1 MIDFSAKIQS
11 KWQCHS
17 DVFCH
22 SKCYGNPEWAPRAQ
36 LGYVCINL
44 RKRLMLQW
52 CHSNSSGARQ
62 RRSDI
67 WPASPKSPESK
78 FQITPRKTRT
88 FPPPPTPPS
97 YFLRVSMSN
106 LWNTSNLRSG
116 DDIYE
121 KNLLPSFWHVEWGQV
136 YFIYIRNISLRNI
149 RMCVQFYQF
158 ISI

>member
-1 MIDFSAKIQS
+1 MIDFSAKLQS

-67 WPASPKSPESK
+67 SPASWYPNCRLTWS
-78 FQITPRKTRT
+78 TPRKTRT
-88 FPPPPTPPS
+88 FPLP
-97 YFLRVSMSN
+97 YFLRGSMSN
-106 LWNTSNLRSG
+106 LWNTSSLRSG
-116 DDIYE
+116 DDIYK
-121 KNLLPSFWHVEWGQV
+121 KNSLPSFWHVEWGQV
-136 YFIYIRNISLRNI
+136 YFIYIRNIYLRNI
-149 RMCVQFYQF
+149 RMCLQFYQF
-158 ISI
+158 ISL